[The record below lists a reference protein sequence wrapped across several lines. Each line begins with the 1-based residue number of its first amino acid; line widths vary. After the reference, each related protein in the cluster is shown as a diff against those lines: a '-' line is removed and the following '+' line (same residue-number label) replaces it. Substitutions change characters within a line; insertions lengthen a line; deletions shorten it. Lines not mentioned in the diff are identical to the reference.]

1 MTKHRNEY
9 GVENIAGT
17 EKALWNLIEKST
29 SGQMRT
35 NCNETDQ
42 NLKMSKFFIHLVWMC
57 PIFAW
62 TQSNHG
68 LQQPHYSKNLVA
80 LLSHL
85 KTCKGSN
92 LKAFMIENFGLI
104 LTKKNTLS
112 QLHAVVSLTERHC
125 VVLRRVWL
133 LLLIPSV
140 SQLHECCTSSR
151 SCIVLVLKTYLHCLS
166 VTISC

>member
-1 MTKHRNEY
+1 MTKHCNEY

-57 PIFAW
+57 PIFTW

-68 LQQPHYSKNLVA
+68 LQQPHYSKNLVV

-92 LKAFMIENFGLI
+92 LKAFMIENVGLI
-104 LTKKNTLS
+104 LTKKKYTQPVTRCCFTDRKTLRC
-112 QLHAVVSLTERHC
+112 LEESLASFAHTLC
-125 VVLRRVWL
+125 FPVTWML
-133 LLLIPSV
+133 
-140 SQLHECCTSSR
+140 
-151 SCIVLVLKTYLHCLS
+151 YLQ
-166 VTISC
+166 